1 VIWTDLFV
9 FALLLFLV
17 ALAAWFFA
25 GTAWAVWA
33 ILGASLVVLA
43 VNMRQLA
50 KLKRWAAGPLDAP
63 APGAGGAWGDAFA
76 ALHKRARLAR
86 EQREQLHAA
95 LDRFRQA
102 AEAMPDG
109 VVILDRDSAIEWL
122 NARAEAYLGLDDGR
136 DTGAPI
142 LNLVREPELA
152 AYLQSREFSTPLLLR
167 PMRNP
172 GHALRLQVVPF
183 AEARVMLLVRDV
195 TQLEKL
201 ETMRRDFV
209 ANVSHELKTPLTVVG
224 GFIETLADNLRDTPP
239 EEAEQY
245 LRLAREQA
253 VRMQRLID
261 DLLILSAL
269 ETDAPPEDE
278 PVDVAT
284 LLAQVKD
291 EATALSAGRH
301 DIVVEM
307 AGPAVLRG
315 NGEELR
321 SAFGNLASNAVRYTP
336 PGGRIV
342 LSWTRQAEGS
352 AEFSVADNGIGIEA
366 RHLPRLTERFYRVDR
381 GRSRESGG
389 TGLGLAI
396 VKHVLERHGARLAV
410 DSTPGQGSK
419 FTAVFPSRRVANV

>member
-1 VIWTDLFV
+1 MIWSDLILST
-9 FALLLFLV
+9 LLLVLV
-17 ALAAWFFA
+17 TLAAWFLVGA
-25 GTAWAVWA
+25 DGALWLLLA
-33 ILGASLVVLA
+33 ASLLLLA
-43 VNMRQLA
+43 ANMRQLA
-50 KLKRWAAGPLDAP
+50 RLQQWAAGPLDSP

-76 ALHKRARLAR
+76 ALHRRARLAR

-109 VVILDRDSAIEWL
+109 VAILDHELVIEWL
-122 NARAEAYLGLDDGR
+122 NGRAEAYLGLENSR
-136 DTGAPI
+136 DAGAPI

-152 AYLQSREFSTPLLLR
+152 DYLQGHDFSTPLLLR
-167 PMRNP
+167 PLRNP
-172 GHALRLQVVPF
+172 GYALRLQVVPF

-224 GFIETLADNLRDTPP
+224 GFIETLVDNLRQTPP

-245 LRLAREQA
+245 LNLAREQA

-261 DLLILSAL
+261 DLLTLSAL
-269 ETDAPPEDE
+269 ETHAPPEDE
-278 PVDVAT
+278 PVDAAT

-291 EATALSAGRH
+291 EATALSGGRH
-301 DIVVEM
+301 EITVRIT
-307 AGPAVLRG
+307 GPAVVRG
-315 NGEELR
+315 NGDELR

-336 PGGRIV
+336 AGGRIA
-342 LSWTRQAEGS
+342 LSWTSREEGG
-352 AEFSVADNGIGIEA
+352 AEFAVSDAGIGIDP
-366 RHLPRLTERFYRVDR
+366 RHIPRLTERFYRVDR
-381 GRSRESGG
+381 GRSRETGG

-396 VKHVLERHGARLAV
+396 VKHVLERHGARLEV
-410 DSTPGQGSK
+410 ESQPGQGSV
-419 FTAVFPSRRVANV
+419 FTAVFPARRVV